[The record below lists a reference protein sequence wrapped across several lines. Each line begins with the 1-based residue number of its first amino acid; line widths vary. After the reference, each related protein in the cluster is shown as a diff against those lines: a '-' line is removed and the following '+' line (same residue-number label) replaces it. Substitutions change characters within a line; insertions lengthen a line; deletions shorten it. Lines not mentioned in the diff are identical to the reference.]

1 MGRVFSTVYRI
12 LLMGVSLSAM
22 VLSIITATSCSFLDF
37 VHPYTADGRS
47 LTTEMVDRRKTIN
60 RHAGDVV
67 DQRILQNN
75 TESEES
81 HIIQESSPTPSIIG
95 LVSTDYLAQL
105 ADSQASNMSFVNSA
119 RKNISESFRND
130 SISVANSSNSNGLSS
145 NTTDFSTTAQ
155 GGTVGNTSEMDEINS
170 TDSQVVLED
179 FAGNTAMPPNLNDEN
194 ATNLNAVAPTVMKG
208 STGLFCAPND
218 DSIYN
223 VWKQTFISSGN
234 TINEETARDES
245 EDLARNG
252 AVVSAT
258 FGALVALILV
268 VECMLGWKICC
279 EKWIVSLLALSSSV
293 SQGMTFLFFNSD
305 KYCDANIIHEILEQ
319 DPCVVGTGAIL
330 SIVALILYLC
340 IIVLVCR
347 APQDNPYHLLCCCRA
362 QKDLEKRK
370 ADSFHSL
377 EMVED
382 SHSGGELS
390 RTNPEG
396 ANLAM
401 SGRNNASAPEWLSD
415 QEENKII

>member
-1 MGRVFSTVYRI
+1 MA
-12 LLMGVSLSAM
+12 VSLSAM

-47 LTTEMVDRRKTIN
+47 LTTEMVDRSKTII

-75 TESEES
+75 TESEGS
-81 HIIQESSPTPSIIG
+81 HIIQETSPTPSIIG

-105 ADSQASNMSFVNSA
+105 ADSQARNMSFDNSA

-130 SISVANSSNSNGLSS
+130 SISVTYSSNSNGLSA

-194 ATNLNAVAPTVMKG
+194 ATNVNAVAPTVMKG

-234 TINEETARDES
+234 TINEETAHDES

-268 VECMLGWKICC
+268 VECMFGWKICC

-305 KYCDANIIHEILEQ
+305 KY
-319 DPCVVGTGAIL
+319 
-330 SIVALILYLC
+330 
-340 IIVLVCR
+340 
-347 APQDNPYHLLCCCRA
+347 
-362 QKDLEKRK
+362 
-370 ADSFHSL
+370 
-377 EMVED
+377 
-382 SHSGGELS
+382 
-390 RTNPEG
+390 
-396 ANLAM
+396 
-401 SGRNNASAPEWLSD
+401 W
-415 QEENKII
+415 